1 MRILDRQR
9 YWAFAKAYLTCYV
22 SLVGLRVVLDA
33 FSNVDEFT
41 KRASGSDLFVAM
53 GQYYL
58 VRQAEY
64 FDQLGGVISM
74 MAAIFTVTWMQRGN
88 EQLAM
93 LAAGISTQRMIRP
106 VVISSMLVSGFSVAN
121 QEFVI
126 PRFAEELQKNHADDG
141 TSAVTVQTKPSD
153 HRGLIFAGKTADR
166 AHKTILDRFTVT
178 VPSEV
183 FGSIRNIEGSQATF
197 IPETAARIPLRGG
210 WLVRDAKISP
220 AVPDEDL
227 ANPDGLIVR
236 VTDLAGFPP
245 PVTEPPKPGDPA
257 KPAGMPEA
265 AEAPKEAGD
274 VLFVRSSATF
284 DMMIR
289 KSGWFQYGTMLDLL
303 RGLVD
308 PATDRYDR
316 ADIET
321 LVHSRVLR
329 PFLALTLMFM
339 SLPLVLGG
347 YGRNMFV
354 NLGFALGNSA
364 LFYGAN
370 IVCLNLGSA
379 GVIPSPALAAWLPL
393 FIFGLLAVHRWGQI
407 RT

>member
-9 YWAFAKAYLTCYV
+9 YWAFGKAYITCYV
-22 SLVGLRVVLDA
+22 SFVGLWIVLDA
-33 FSNVDEFT
+33 FSNVDEFS
-41 KRASGSDLFVAM
+41 KRASGIELFKAM

-64 FDQLGGVISM
+64 FDRLGGVISM
-74 MAAIFTVTWMQRGN
+74 MAAIFTVTWMQRAN

-93 LAAGISTQRMIRP
+93 LAAGVSTHRMIRP
-106 VVISSMLVSGFSVAN
+106 VVISSVLVSFFSVAN
-121 QEFVI
+121 QEVVI
-126 PRFAEELQKNHADDG
+126 PRYADELQKNHADDG

-153 HRGLIFAGKTADR
+153 HRGLIFAGKSADR
-166 AHKTILDRFTVT
+166 AHKTILERFTVT

-183 FGSIRNIEGSQATF
+183 FGSIRNIEGSQATY
-197 IPETAARIPLRGG
+197 IPETAARFPLRGG
-210 WLVRDAKISP
+210 WLIRQAKISP

-227 ANPDGLIVR
+227 ADPDGLIVK

-245 PVTEPPKPGDPA
+245 PV
-257 KPAGMPEA
+257 
-265 AEAPKEAGD
+265 AEAPKGAEAAKKPEPAEAPMEAGD
-274 VLFVRSSATF
+274 VVFVRSSATF

-289 KSGWFQYGTMLDLL
+289 KTGWFQYGTMLDLL

-321 LVHSRVLR
+321 LIHSRVLR

-354 NLGFALGNSA
+354 NLGFAMGNSA

-379 GVIPSPALAAWLPL
+379 GVISSPALAAWLPL
-393 FIFGLLAVHRWGQI
+393 FIFGVLAVHRWGQI

>member
-9 YWAFAKAYLTCYV
+9 YWAFGKAYITCYV
-22 SLVGLRVVLDA
+22 SFVGLWIVLDA
-33 FSNVDEFT
+33 FSNVDEFS
-41 KRASGSDLFVAM
+41 KRASGLELFKAM

-64 FDQLGGVISM
+64 FDRLGGVISM
-74 MAAIFTVTWMQRGN
+74 MAAIFTVTWMQRAN

-93 LAAGISTQRMIRP
+93 LAAGISTHRMIRP
-106 VVISSMLVSGFSVAN
+106 VVVSSVLVSFFSVAN
-121 QEFVI
+121 QEVVI
-126 PRFAEELQKNHADDG
+126 PRYADELQKNHADDG

-153 HRGLIFAGKTADR
+153 HRGLIFAGKSADR
-166 AHKTILDRFTVT
+166 ARRTILERFTVT

-183 FGSIRNIEGSQATF
+183 FGSIRNIEGSQATY
-197 IPETAARIPLRGG
+197 IPESAGRIPLRGG
-210 WLVRDAKISP
+210 WLIRQAKISP

-227 ANPDGLIVR
+227 ADPEGLIVK
-236 VTDLAGFPP
+236 VTDLSDFPP
-245 PVTEPPKPGDPA
+245 PVVEVA
-257 KPAGMPEA
+257 KGAEA
-265 AEAPKEAGD
+265 ARPHAPAEASAEAGD

-289 KSGWFQYGTMLDLL
+289 KTGWFQYGTMLDLL

-321 LVHSRVLR
+321 LIHSRVLR

-354 NLGFALGNSA
+354 NLGFAMGNSA

-393 FIFGLLAVHRWGQI
+393 FIFGVLAVHRWGQI

>member
-9 YWAFAKAYLTCYV
+9 YWAFGKAYITCYV
-22 SLVGLRVVLDA
+22 SFVGLWIVLDA
-33 FSNVDEFT
+33 FSNVDEFS
-41 KRASGSDLFVAM
+41 KRASGMELFKAM

-64 FDQLGGVISM
+64 FDRLGGVISM
-74 MAAIFTVTWMQRGN
+74 MAAIFTVTWMQRAN

-93 LAAGISTQRMIRP
+93 LAAGVSTHRMIRP
-106 VVISSMLVSGFSVAN
+106 VVISSVLVSFFSVAN
-121 QEFVI
+121 QEVVI
-126 PRFAEELQKNHADDG
+126 PRYADELQKNHADDG

-153 HRGLIFAGKTADR
+153 HRGLIFAGKSADR
-166 AHKTILDRFTVT
+166 AHKTILERFTVT

-183 FGSIRNIEGSQATF
+183 FGSIRNIEGSQATY

-210 WLVRDAKISP
+210 WLIRQAKISP

-227 ANPDGLIVR
+227 SDPDGLIVK

-245 PVTEPPKPGDPA
+245 PLVEPSKTGEAARPAEPP
-257 KPAGMPEA
+257 
-265 AEAPKEAGD
+265 EAPKEMGD

-289 KSGWFQYGTMLDLL
+289 KTGWFQYGTMLDLL

-321 LVHSRVLR
+321 LIHSRVLR

-354 NLGFALGNSA
+354 NLGFAMGNSA

-393 FIFGLLAVHRWGQI
+393 FIFGVLAVHRWGQI

>member
-9 YWAFAKAYLTCYV
+9 YWAFSKAYLTCYV
-22 SLVGLRVVLDA
+22 SFVGLWIVLDA

-41 KRASGSDLFVAM
+41 KRASGLELFAAM

-64 FDQLGGVISM
+64 FDRLGGVISM
-74 MAAIFTVTWMQRGN
+74 MAAIFTVTWMQRAN

-93 LAAGISTQRMIRP
+93 LAAGVSTQRMIRP
-106 VVISSMLVSGFSVAN
+106 VVVSSVLVSFFSVAN
-121 QEFVI
+121 QEVVI
-126 PRFAEELQKNHADDG
+126 PRYADELQKNHADDG
-141 TSAVTVQTKPSD
+141 NSEVVVQTKPAD
-153 HRGLIFAGKTADR
+153 HRGLIFSGLKADR
-166 AHKTILDRFTVT
+166 ARKTIKERFAVT

-183 FGSIRNIEGSQATF
+183 FGAIRNIEANEATY
-197 IPETAARIPLRGG
+197 IPEGAVRMPLRGG
-210 WLVRDAKISP
+210 WLVRGATISP
-220 AVPDEDL
+220 SVPDEEL
-227 ANPDGLIVR
+227 SKPDGLIVK
-236 VTDLAGFPP
+236 VTDLTGFPP
-245 PVTEPPKPGDPA
+245 PVG
-257 KPAGMPEA
+257 EA
-265 AEAPKEAGD
+265 SKVDGD
-274 VLFVRSSATF
+274 VLFVRTPASF

-289 KSGWFQYGTMLDLL
+289 KTGWFQYGTMGDLI

-308 PATDRYDR
+308 PSTDRYDR
-316 ADIET
+316 VDIEGMI
-321 LVHSRVLR
+321 HSRILR

-339 SLPLVLGG
+339 TLPLVLGG

-354 NLGFALGNSA
+354 NLGFAMGNSA

-379 GVIPSPALAAWLPL
+379 GVLTPALAAWLPL
-393 FIFGLLAVHRWGQI
+393 IAFGVLATHRWGQI